1 MTRLHVFDLDG
12 TLLRGASVEEIS
24 RFLGCFEQASQLER
38 AYVRGEIADP
48 ARWWDQMLELWTAAT
63 EDELDRAFEGLPWM
77 EGIREVFADISTRG
91 ERSIVISQSPL
102 FLVRRL
108 RRWGAHAT
116 YATTVERGVPC
127 RPEQLLSPEDKVK
140 ITTAA
145 LDEMGLTPGDC
156 VAYGDSTSDVVLFGH
171 LPLTVAVNATPAIRE
186 LASRAYDGPDLRGA
200 YAIGRALLEAT
211 HEASRPN
218 QRRSRSRE
226 RELTSN

>member
-1 MTRLHVFDLDG
+1 MPRLHVFDFDG

-24 RFLGCFEQASQLER
+24 RFLGCFEQASRLER

-48 ARWWDQMLELWTAAT
+48 AGWWDQTLELWTAAT

-77 EGIREVFADISTRG
+77 EGIREVFDDISARG

-108 RRWGAHAT
+108 RKWGAHAT

-127 RPEQLLSPEDKVK
+127 RPEQLLRPEDKVK

-145 LDEMGLTPGDC
+145 LNELGLTLGDC
-156 VAYGDSTSDVVLFGH
+156 VAYGDSTSDVLLFGH
-171 LPLTVAVNATPAIRE
+171 LPLTVAVNAAPAIRE

-200 YAIGRALLEAT
+200 YAVGRTLLEAT
-211 HEASRPN
+211 HPN
-218 QRRSRSRE
+218 HRRRSRSRE
-226 RELTSN
+226 REMTSN